1 MYIHHTS
8 KWVQWFHL
16 SWVECSRCLD
26 TRDTF
31 IPASDY
37 LYPIKRWHL
46 IYHTRKLL
54 DWMLLTR
61 IFITSDDREAGSICS
76 QLTLLIR
83 KWNARYYPFFSVK
96 WAHWQ
101 LTNYFFT
108 GNKPDDSE
116 HMWLSSLVVSPHV
129 MSFLLF
135 SKRTNFKSGCSCTF
149 PVLVASAWPGT
160 Y

>member
-37 LYPIKRWHL
+37 LYPIKQWHL
-46 IYHTRKLL
+46 IYHTHKLL

-61 IFITSDDREAGSICS
+61 IFITSDDREVGSICS
-76 QLTLLIR
+76 QLTLLIGN
-83 KWNARYYPFFSVK
+83 WNAGNYPFFLLNGLIGS
-96 WAHWQ
+96 WQ
-101 LTNYFFT
+101 IISLQATSLMTQKACDYQA
-108 GNKPDDSE
+108 
-116 HMWLSSLVVSPHV
+116 WLSLPMSYHSCFSLKGQTLSPDV
-129 MSFLLF
+129 
-135 SKRTNFKSGCSCTF
+135 
-149 PVLVASAWPGT
+149 PVPFQYL
-160 Y
+160 